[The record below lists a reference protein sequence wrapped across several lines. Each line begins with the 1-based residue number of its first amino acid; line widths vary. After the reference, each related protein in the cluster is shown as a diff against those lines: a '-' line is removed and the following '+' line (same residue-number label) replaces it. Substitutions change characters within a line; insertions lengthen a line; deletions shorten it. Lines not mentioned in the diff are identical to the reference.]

1 MQKHKSIL
9 VTITLFFTL
18 SLSAQ
23 TGSVQDD
30 FITTNK
36 KSTEKKVH
44 STITHVTVFSGQ
56 AQVTRIA
63 KVNVEAG
70 VYNIIFD
77 KLSPYININSLEVKS
92 DASFTLLSVSSRNN
106 AQNKTE
112 KPTDIIELEDSLNN
126 INAALADFKA
136 DKETIVFQKDLMLA
150 NKNVG
155 SNQVGVKSDELED
168 LMDLYKKKLDDF
180 KTNWFRL
187 GALEKKY
194 NEYKRAVEMQLS
206 EYNEGKLSLS
216 NEIIL
221 TIKAENNIE
230 QAPIVLTYLV
240 GNVSWSP
247 FYDIR
252 VKDNKSKVQFY
263 LKANINQATGED
275 WNNVQLKLTTANPAL
290 GGIKPEL
297 QTNWLG
303 FKNIYPRKQL
313 KEVVISKTES
323 YDMVVDKDEPTQ
335 GIYKAKYVNQNI
347 TQNMFNTEFET
358 NIAYNIPS
366 DNQNHQVDLSNF
378 AQEAIYGYS
387 VVPKLNKDVFV
398 TAQVLANDLINQI
411 SGEANVYYDG
421 TFTGKTFISPT
432 ANDTLLLTLGKDKRI
447 QVERT
452 KLKDFSSKSFFG
464 STKKEETTYEIKVK
478 NTLKDK
484 VTLTVED
491 QIPVSNSSEIE
502 VKLLEYNG
510 ATYDAA
516 SGKLTWKMELN
527 PDESKTVKFSL
538 EVKYPKDKQLTSY

>member
-1 MQKHKSIL
+1 MQKHKFIL
-9 VTITLFFTL
+9 VAITLFFTL
-18 SLSAQ
+18 NLLAQ

-44 STITHVTVFSGQ
+44 STVTHVTVFNGQ

-92 DASFTLLSVSSRNN
+92 DAGFTLLSVSSRNN

-112 KPTDIIELEDSLNN
+112 KPTDIIELEDSLSN

-136 DKETIVFQKDLMLA
+136 DKETIVYQKDLMLA

-187 GALEKKY
+187 SALEKKY
-194 NEYKRAVEMQLS
+194 NDYKQAVEMHLN

-252 VKDNKSKVQFY
+252 VKNNKSKAQFY

-275 WNNVQLKLTTANPAL
+275 WNNVQLKLTTANPSL

-303 FKNIYPRKQL
+303 FYVNGEYA
-313 KEVVISKTES
+313 KTEEINIRGARADGNA
-323 YDMVVDKDEPTQ
+323 YYID
-335 GIYKAKYVNQNI
+335 GIKTTGNKVQKATVS
-347 TQNMFNTEFET
+347 QNMFNTEFET
-358 NIAYNIPS
+358 NITYSIPS
-366 DNQNHQVDLSNF
+366 DNQNHQVDLTNF
-378 AQEAIYGYS
+378 AQDAIYGYA

-516 SGKLTWKMELN
+516 SGKLTWKLELN
-527 PDESKTVKFSL
+527 ADESKTVKFSL
-538 EVKYPKDKQLTSY
+538 EIKYPKDKQLTSY